1 MTSFDIDDPITKLT
15 QIGAR
20 RAEALSDYQINSLRE
35 LVFYFPRKHL
45 DRTNVT
51 LI

>member
-35 LVFYFPRKHL
+35 LVYYFPRKA
-45 DRTNVT
+45 
-51 LI
+51 